1 MKPNR
6 SGSKPIVTRDGV
18 LHLMKRP
25 GVTVMSQAEIA
36 ANFGVTAAG
45 AGNVIRLLL
54 STGDLVVAKKGGANG
69 CTQFYAIPE
78 CKKRLDLVPARRF
91 DAWTRPMYGYEA
103 SLRSFAALAM
113 ATRAA

>member
-6 SGSKPIVTRDGV
+6 SGSKPIVTRAGV
-18 LHLMKRP
+18 LHLLSRD
-25 GVTVMSQAEIA
+25 GTRAMSQAEIA

-54 STGDLVVAKKGGANG
+54 STGELILARKGGSNG

-78 CKKRLDLVPARRF
+78 HKKRREVVQPFRTN
-91 DAWTRPMYGYEA
+91 AWTPPMSGYDSRLAANA
-103 SLRSFAALAM
+103 SLAM
-113 ATRAA
+113 LSRR